1 LKSVI
6 ISSHGV
12 LPILEILEECADK
25 EIILRLLKIINLVV
39 FENVEML
46 ENLCFVGGIPIVSE
60 FALKQFSSEIRHE
73 AAAFVRQICQTST
86 RALEMFVSCG
96 GLNVLVGFLE
106 EDMDSERDLVLIG
119 VNGVCSVF
127 ELQGPTPKNDFCRIL
142 SRSSILYPLSLVL
155 NRLLDEK
162 NSLAEEIIGRIVNI
176 FLPFSQAENYVK
188 ETVAD
193 RMVLK
198 RILGNLK
205 KMPPNHQVSMLKFIK
220 NLSMLS
226 TTHEALQ
233 NSNAIEV
240 LTELL
245 ASSVELPQYREI
257 PNNVLHILFN
267 LCRLNK
273 TRQEDAALSGLIP
286 LLQKVIKTNKPFKEL
301 ALPILCDM
309 AHCGYIGRRELWQH
323 QGLQFYISLLSDKYW
338 QVTALDAIFI
348 WLQEETA
355 KVEQALV
362 KGTFSKALVDCY
374 NNVEASPDAFENF
387 LDPLQKLLVLSPTV
401 ASTLAHP
408 DIFSRTAQKLSS
420 KKALIRGNLLRII
433 RSICDASEHQGG
445 ANLVRNYGLYDTV
458 ERLAESDPAVM
469 VRELASELIKS
480 CNLTS
485 EDRFESTRVRPG
497 TRRSSSSA
505 VVTTPTQ
512 LFPASSPITGT
523 PQLLRSATAKSHL
536 DSSGSSS
543 SSKYEAPRLPRLSS
557 ATSSLTPS
565 ALRPTSRD
573 GGSVSSTGSTKTRLP
588 RQSHGPTK
596 LSRLSLATAR
606 RAENLTPSHSP
617 VQTAEATRS
626 SAAAAARARKRRVTS
641 SGRNPEVSR

>member
-1 LKSVI
+1 M
-6 ISSHGV
+6 
-12 LPILEILEECADK
+12 LPILEILEEGVDK
-25 EIILRLLKIINLVV
+25 DITLRLLKIINLII

-60 FALKQFSSEIRHE
+60 FALKQLSTEIRHE

-86 RALEMFVSCG
+86 LALQMFVSCG

-106 EDMDSERDLVLIG
+106 EDMETERDLVLIG

-142 SRSSILYPLSLVL
+142 SRGSILYPLSLVL
-155 NRLLDEK
+155 NKLVEEK
-162 NSLAEEIIGRIVNI
+162 GQLAEEIIGRIINI

-188 ETVAD
+188 EAVAD

-205 KMPPNHQVSMLKFIK
+205 KMAPNHQVSMLKFIK
-220 NLSMLS
+220 NLSMLA

-245 ASSVELPQYREI
+245 AASVELPQYREI

-286 LLQKVIKTNKPFKEL
+286 LLQKVVKTNKPFKEL
-301 ALPILCDM
+301 ALPLLCDM
-309 AHCGYIGRRELWQH
+309 AHCGYVGRRELWQY

-338 QVTALDAIFI
+338 QVTALDAIFV

-355 KVEQALV
+355 KVEQVLV
-362 KGTFSKALVDCY
+362 KGSFSRAIVDCF

-387 LDPLQKLLVLSPTV
+387 LDPLQKLLVLSPRV

-408 DIFSRTAQKLSS
+408 DIFSRTAQKLTS
-420 KKALIRGNLLRII
+420 KKALVRGNLLRII

-445 ANLVRNYGLYDTV
+445 GSLIRTYGLYETV
-458 ERLAESDPAVM
+458 ERLADSDQAVM
-469 VRELASELIKS
+469 VRELASELIKTCDLS
-480 CNLTS
+480 T
-485 EDRFESTRVRPG
+485 DTRFDSSRVRPG
-497 TRRSSSSA
+497 TRRSSSST
-505 VVTTPTQ
+505 VTTPTQ
-512 LFPASSPITGT
+512 LFSASSPITST
-523 PQLLRSATAKSHL
+523 PPLLRSATSKLHI
-536 DSSGSSS
+536 DSSSNG
-543 SSKYEAPRLPRLSS
+543 KYESPRSARLSS
-557 ATSSLTPS
+557 AASLTPTS
-565 ALRPTSRD
+565 LRPNSRD
-573 GGSVSSTGSTKTRLP
+573 GSSTSTPGVTKSRLP
-588 RQSHGPTK
+588 RTGHGPTK
-596 LSRLSLATAR
+596 LSRLSLANAR
-606 RAENLTPSHSP
+606 RMENLTPSQTP
-617 VQTAEATRS
+617 VQTSEVTRS
-626 SAAAAARARKRRVTS
+626 SATGLARARKHRVAS
-641 SGRNPEVSR
+641 AGSRNVEAAK